1 MLYRVFRNG
10 VVLEI
15 DEASTLE
22 AIENRLSGLL
32 PCGCVAI
39 QELGEVD
46 ELHADVISLKFRS
59 LIKPDVTSC
68 NERQIMYLRE

>member
-10 VVLEI
+10 VILEI

-22 AIENRLSGLL
+22 AIEYRLGCLL

-39 QELGEVD
+39 QELGKVD
-46 ELHADVISLKFRS
+46 ELNADEIS
-59 LIKPDVTSC
+59 
-68 NERQIMYLRE
+68 